1 MRVLL
6 LTGKGGVGKTSMALA
21 TAFAAAERGHRCA
34 VISTDAAHSLG
45 DALGRPVGP
54 RPVAIAE
61 RVTAQEV
68 SAQAELDRSWSE
80 IHAWLQAALFESD
93 SLVAEELLVFP
104 GLEELV
110 ALRAVHEVEVAG
122 EHDVCVVDCAPTGS
136 TLRML
141 RLPDVLRH
149 LMENLWQWERRTAR
163 VLRPV
168 AERIGAGRFVAPES
182 VFDAFERLYA
192 EVESVR
198 QILLDEDRTSAR
210 LVVNPA
216 RVVIDETRRSFAYL
230 CLYGVATDAVL
241 VNRVLP
247 ESAKQGYFARWA
259 ERERT
264 ELADIEKSFPV
275 PQLFAPLHPSEVR
288 GAAALAELGRE
299 VYGARDPAELFVRR
313 RPVRLAKRNGAA
325 LLEIDM
331 PTARAD
337 EVDVWIR
344 GHDLFVSVRDFERRF
359 ALPGSIGGLPIA
371 GTRWRDGVLEVRFA
385 APVRAAVP

>member
-21 TAFAAAERGHRCA
+21 TALAAAERGHRCA

-45 DALGRPVGP
+45 DALGHPVGAH
-54 RPVAIAE
+54 PVEIAE

-68 SAQAELDRSWSE
+68 SALAELDRSWSE
-80 IHAWLQAALFESD
+80 IHAWLQAALFDSES
-93 SLVAEELLVFP
+93 LAAEELLVFP

-110 ALRAVHEVEVAG
+110 ALRAVHEVEAAG
-122 EHDVCVVDCAPTGS
+122 RHDVCVVDCAPTGS

-149 LMENLWQWERRTAR
+149 LMQNLWQWERRTAR
-163 VLRPV
+163 ALRPV
-168 AERIGAGRFVAPES
+168 AERIGIGRFVAPES

-198 QILLDEDRTSAR
+198 QILLDEHRTSAR

-216 RVVIDETRRSFAYL
+216 RVVVDETRRSFAYL

-247 ESAKQGYFARWA
+247 ETAARGYFARWA
-259 ERERT
+259 ERERA
-264 ELADIEKSFPV
+264 ELAEIQKSFPV

-288 GAAALAELGRE
+288 GAAALTALGRE
-299 VYGARDPAELFVRR
+299 VYGDRDPAALFVRR
-313 RPVRLAKRNGAA
+313 RPVRLAKRGGAT
-325 LLEIDM
+325 LLEIDL
-331 PTARAD
+331 PSVRAD
-337 EVDVWIR
+337 EVDVWLR
-344 GHDLFVSVRDFERRF
+344 GDDLLVSVRDFERRF
-359 ALPGSIGGLPIA
+359 ALPSSVGGLPIA
-371 GTRWRDGVLEVRFA
+371 DTRWRDGVLEVRFA
-385 APVRAAVP
+385 QPAP

>member
-21 TAFAAAERGHRCA
+21 TALAAAERGHRCA

-45 DALGRPVGP
+45 DALGTPIGA
-54 RPVAIAE
+54 RPVAVAE

-68 SAQAELDRSWSE
+68 SALAELDRSWSE
-80 IHAWLQAALFESD
+80 IHGWLQALLLESD
-93 SLVAEELLVFP
+93 SLAAEELLVFP

-110 ALRAVHEVEVAG
+110 ALRAVHEVERAG
-122 EHDVCVVDCAPTGS
+122 EHDLCVVDCAPTGS

-149 LMENLWQWERRTAR
+149 LMGNLWGWERRTAR
-163 VLRPV
+163 LLRPL
-168 AERIGAGRFVAPES
+168 AERVGAARFVAPES

-216 RVVIDETRRSFAYL
+216 RVVVEETRRSFAYL
-230 CLYGVATDAVL
+230 CLYGVATDAVI
-241 VNRVLP
+241 VNRLLP
-247 ESAKQGYFARWA
+247 EAAARGYFARWA
-259 ERERT
+259 ERERS

-275 PQLFAPLHPSEVR
+275 PQLVAPLRPDEVR
-288 GAAALAELGRE
+288 GVAALAELGRE
-299 VYGARDPAELFVRR
+299 VYGARDPADLFVRR
-313 RPVRLAKRNGAA
+313 RPIRIERRDGAA
-325 LLEIDM
+325 LLEIDL
-331 PTARAD
+331 PTAHAD
-337 EVDVWIR
+337 EVDVWLS
-344 GHDLFVSVRDFERRF
+344 GELLCVSVRDAERRF
-359 ALPGSIGGLPIA
+359 ALPGSLGGLPIA
-371 GTRWRDGVLEVRFA
+371 ATGWRDGVLQVRFA
-385 APVRAAVP
+385 RAGAAAP